1 MVFRDLS
8 LEIASG
14 CTGLLGPNG
23 AGKTTLLRSIV
34 GLVPLY
40 RGSVQVLGRDVTT
53 DSFAIRAQVG
63 FMPEGDSI
71 MPDLSALEFVSLAAE
86 LVGIPRKEAK
96 GRAHQVLSYCGLGEA
111 RYRKLGTYSVGM
123 KQRVRLAQALV
134 GDPRLLLLDEPTT
147 GFDPRG
153 RDEMLALIAD
163 IAKRTGAS
171 VILSTHILPD
181 VEKICDQAVVL
192 VEGRVRYSGDLQ
204 SMLQP
209 QMNVFEVRLRDSYAE
224 MKAALEARGLV
235 VGLRKSTLEVQLPE
249 DGSAQVILEVAA
261 KHRIPLRHL
270 APLTQNLEHA
280 FFQMLEGNSQPPLT
294 KVGLN

>member
-1 MVFRDLS
+1 
-8 LEIASG
+8 
-14 CTGLLGPNG
+14 
-23 AGKTTLLRSIV
+23 
-34 GLVPLY
+34 
-40 RGSVQVLGRDVTT
+40 
-53 DSFAIRAQVG
+53 
-63 FMPEGDSI
+63 
-71 MPDLSALEFVSLAAE
+71 SALEFVSLAAE

-134 GDPRLLLLDEPTT
+134 GDPKLLLLDEPTI

-153 RDEMLALIAD
+153 RDEMLALISD

-192 VEGRVRYSGDLQ
+192 VEGQVRYSGDLQ

-224 MKAALEARGLV
+224 MKAALEARGFV
-235 VGLRKSTLEVQLPE
+235 VGLRKSTLEVRLPE
-249 DGSAQVILEVAA
+249 DYSAQVILEVAA

-270 APLTQNLEHA
+270 APLTQNLQHA
-280 FFQMLEGNSQPPLT
+280 LFQMLEGNSQTPPT
-294 KVGLN
+294 KVGRN